1 MLLTLQL
8 VNYSG
13 LIVGIILGSNLAL
26 GLVTSCYAK
35 EQLGT
40 CVGERL
46 CNLMTQY
53 YYQARI

>member
-26 GLVTSCYAK
+26 GLVTSCYAM
-35 EQLGT
+35 ENFAPW
-40 CVGERL
+40 L
-46 CNLMTQY
+46 CQRATRYMLW
-53 YYQARI
+53 